1 MDDQSQSPEYPMIKI
16 LPGEDRRLRGGSPW
30 LYSNELNMDGAAK
43 ALPPGSV
50 VRLVAPNGKVLGLA
64 HFNPR
69 TLIAARMLTRN
80 KDGKVDRAFVEYRV
94 ARALALRSRLY
105 AEPYYR
111 LIHAEADGLPGLVVD
126 RFGDVLVLQAN
137 TAGMAGLQD
146 EVAAALDAVVKPE
159 VIVARNETS
168 SRGLE
173 GLEGETRALKGE
185 IPTRMLVR
193 ENGIDFAADPAGG
206 QKTGWYYDQRHN
218 RAFAATLG
226 RDQDVLDLYAYAGG
240 FALAAAAAGARS
252 VTAVDG
258 SEAALTLARE
268 TAQRHDG
275 GALAERVRFE
285 KADVFEWLFKAVEAK
300 RRFGVVIADPPAFAK
315 SRRDLGPALK
325 GYRKLARGGA
335 ALVTEPGILCLGCC
349 SYHVSADD
357 FLDSAWGGIREAGRG
372 GRLLA
377 RAGAGP
383 DHPIHP
389 SLPESAYLKF
399 LAFALD

>member
-1 MDDQSQSPEYPMIKI
+1 MDETEYPTIKI
-16 LPGEDRRLRGGSPW
+16 LQGEDRRLRGGSPW
-30 LYSNELNMDGAAK
+30 LYSNELEMDGAAK

-69 TLIAARMLTRN
+69 TLIAARLLTRN
-80 KDGKVDRAFVEYRV
+80 KDGKVDRSFIEYRV
-94 ARALALRSRLY
+94 ARALALRSKLY

-111 LIHAEADGLPGLVVD
+111 LVHAEADGLPGLVVD

-137 TAGMAGLQD
+137 TAGMAAIQD

-159 VIVARNETS
+159 VIVARNESS

-173 GLEGETRALKGE
+173 GLEAETRALKGE
-185 IPTRMLVR
+185 IPSRMLVR
-193 ENGIDFAADPAGG
+193 ENGIEFAADPAGG

-218 RAFAATLG
+218 RAFAAGLC

-240 FALAAAAAGARS
+240 FALTAAAAGAKS

-258 SEAALTLARE
+258 SEAALALARD
-268 TAQRHDG
+268 TAGRHDG
-275 GALAERVRFE
+275 GGLAARVRLE
-285 KADVFEWLFKAVEAK
+285 KADVFEWLGRQAQAQSKQ
-300 RRFGVVIADPPAFAK
+300 RYGVVIADPPAFAK
-315 SRRDLGPALK
+315 SRRDLGAALK

-335 ALVTEPGILCLGCC
+335 ALATEPGFLCLGCC
-349 SYHVSADD
+349 SYHVSAED
-357 FLDSAWGGIREAGRG
+357 FLDAAWGGIREAGRG
-372 GRLLA
+372 GRLLL